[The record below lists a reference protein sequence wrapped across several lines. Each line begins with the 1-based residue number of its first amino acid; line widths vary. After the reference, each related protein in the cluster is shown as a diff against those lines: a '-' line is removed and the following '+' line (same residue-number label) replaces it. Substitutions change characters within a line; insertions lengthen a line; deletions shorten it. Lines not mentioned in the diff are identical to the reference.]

1 MNSDGASKEASQ
13 SAGCGGVLRE
23 VDGQWVGGFAQ
34 NLGFTTAY
42 MAERCGGGEGVFEGL
57 KVAHLL
63 GVQALEVQL
72 DSLVVVK
79 ILTEDGVGT

>member
-1 MNSDGASKEASQ
+1 MNKRNKVGSQSNKKCRDIKWHPPLEGGWVCLNSDGASKEASQ

-42 MAERCGGGEGVFEGL
+42 MAERCGGGGGV
-57 KVAHLL
+57 
-63 GVQALEVQL
+63 
-72 DSLVVVK
+72 
-79 ILTEDGVGT
+79 

>member
-1 MNSDGASKEASQ
+1 M
-13 SAGCGGVLRE
+13 
-23 VDGQWVGGFAQ
+23 
-34 NLGFTTAY
+34 
-42 MAERCGGGEGVFEGL
+42 FEGL

-79 ILTEDGVGT
+79 ILTEDGVGSSVAWTLLREIRKLLQLPWTVRITHIERQIGLRMC